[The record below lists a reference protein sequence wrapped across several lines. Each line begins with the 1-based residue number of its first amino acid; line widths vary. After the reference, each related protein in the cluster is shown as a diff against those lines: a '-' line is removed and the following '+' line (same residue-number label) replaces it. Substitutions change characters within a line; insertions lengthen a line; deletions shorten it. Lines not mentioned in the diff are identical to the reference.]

1 MSLKKPKE
9 TPNLNDFIAQQRE
22 KSCFAGLP
30 LEGKRVIDLSSVIAA
45 PYCAALLGDAG
56 AEIIKVENPM
66 APDALRGW
74 GTHAATGIE
83 PYHAY
88 IGRNKLPITLN
99 LKSEAGKQA
108 FLELIQSAD
117 VLIENMRLGVMD
129 RLGLSH
135 EILLE
140 LNPGLVIGKVS
151 GFGMTGPHA
160 HQPGFGTLAE
170 AFSGF
175 SFLNGYEDTGPTSP
189 PIALADLTTGIHL
202 AYAVSLALHQS
213 KRLERGGQVVD
224 ISLYEP
230 LFGYLGGE
238 FIGYQLTGEIPKPIG
253 NELRAAAPRNNYQ
266 TSDGLWVAMSC
277 ANQKTWERLA
287 EVMGQPQLIRDP
299 RFKTNN
305 DRIQPD
311 SRITLNQ
318 IIKAWVLT
326 KTNAEALELFR
337 REGITAGPI
346 LSMKEIDEDPH
357 FEARGSII
365 RVTDPSSGIEL
376 KMPDVPF
383 RMKDNSVTNKKSK
396 LRFPGL
402 PMGSANQVVYRDL
415 LGYSQA
421 KIDQLG

>member
-1 MSLKKPKE
+1 MSVK
-9 TPNLNDFIAQQRE
+9 TQPNLNEFITQQRQE
-22 KSCFAGLP
+22 SCFKGLP

-56 AEIIKVENPM
+56 AEIIKVENPNI
-66 APDALRGW
+66 PDALRGW
-74 GTHAATGIE
+74 GTHAETGIE

-135 EILLE
+135 EVLLE
-140 LNPGLVIGKVS
+140 LNPGLIIGKVS
-151 GFGMTGPHA
+151 GYGMTGPHA

-170 AFSGF
+170 AYSGF
-175 SFLNGYEDTGPTSP
+175 SYLNGYEDTGPTSP

-213 KRLERGGQVVD
+213 KRGESGGQVVD
-224 ISLYEP
+224 ISLFEP

-238 FIGYQLTGEIPKPIG
+238 FIGYQLTGEVPKPIG

-277 ANQKTWERLA
+277 SNQKTWERLA
-287 EVMGQPQLIRDP
+287 EVMDQPQLIRDP

-305 DRIQPD
+305 DRIQAD
-311 SRITLNQ
+311 SRVALNQ
-318 IIKAWVLT
+318 IIKAWMLS
-326 KTNAEALELFR
+326 KTNEEALALFR
-337 REGITAGPI
+337 QEGITAGPI
-346 LSMKEIDEDPH
+346 MSMKEIDEDPH
-357 FEARGSII
+357 YEARGSII
-365 RVTDPSSGIEL
+365 RVTDPASGVEL

-383 RMKDNSVTNKKSK
+383 RMGDNSEANKKSK

-402 PMGSANQVVYRDL
+402 PMGSANEVVYRDL
-415 LGYSQA
+415 LGYNQEQ
-421 KIDQLG
+421 IDQLG